1 MSIWKR
7 FRRFF
12 SMLASFFIEGLEDS
26 VPLERRLAYDRQ
38 EKAGKF
44 RKMMDAATDV
54 GEAAVYM
61 VEALAGARI
70 VKANVRDETL
80 GYLQAAKAAQAKGDK
95 AAEEDA
101 LAAAAALA
109 DDLGEAEAEVAE
121 LIAMV
126 DEGLRDKEVAKQLL
140 LRQARE
146 LEKLARKDARLV
158 ARVRISEMKEQT
170 LELKEAMLNLV
181 PEDANNMR
189 TRAIEMSKRKKARV
203 DARSEIVDA
212 LWQQKKRGEIARDM
226 QTTARGAQIL
236 RGLQS
241 EVGYAPASAPT
252 SIEEVKTEEVA
263 KEAIAE

>member
-1 MSIWKR
+1 MSIFKR
-7 FRRFF
+7 IGRFF

-80 GYLQAAKAAQAKGDK
+80 GYLKAAKAAQARGDK
-95 AAEEDA
+95 ASEEDA

-121 LIAMV
+121 MELMV
-126 DEGLRDKEVAKQLL
+126 EEGLRDKEDAKRML

-158 ARVRISEMKEQT
+158 ARVRISEMKAQS
-170 LELKEAMLNLV
+170 LELREAMLNLV
-181 PEDANNMR
+181 PEEADNMR
-189 TRAIEMSKRKKARV
+189 ARAIEMAKKQTARV
-203 DARSEIVDA
+203 TARSEIVKA
-212 LWQQKKRGEIARDM
+212 LWEQKERGEIARDM

-236 RGLQS
+236 RKLQS
-241 EVGYAPASAPT
+241 EVDYAPASVPT
-252 SIEEVKTEEVA
+252 SIEETKTEEVK
-263 KEAIAE
+263 KEATA